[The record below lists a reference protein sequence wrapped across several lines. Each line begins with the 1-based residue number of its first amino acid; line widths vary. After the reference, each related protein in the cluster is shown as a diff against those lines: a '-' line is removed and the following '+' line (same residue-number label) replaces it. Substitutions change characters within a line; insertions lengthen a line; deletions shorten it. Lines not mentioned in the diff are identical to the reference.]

1 MNRVGQVLCI
11 TSNTESSAA
20 VANFTGTPSGDGSV
34 LVAEWSK
41 TEPKH
46 FTYTAGLSTDIKL
59 AAENTG
65 IVEELYKQL
74 QEGTGSDKAT
84 PWSKADGQWYFEA
97 FDGLTI
103 AKFDTTLSV
112 GFIDPYERTSVL
124 DPEIIPNMANKGD
137 ILTSSVMSQIVTS
150 NTSLMYGT
158 ANKIGE
164 FCDTDGSKFGDII
177 MPDLRSFFI
186 SDIFFA
192 PNITVQDLK

>member
-20 VANFTGTPSGDGSV
+20 MANYTGTPSGDGSV

-84 PWSKADGQWYFEA
+84 PWSKADG
-97 FDGLTI
+97 
-103 AKFDTTLSV
+103 
-112 GFIDPYERTSVL
+112 
-124 DPEIIPNMANKGD
+124 
-137 ILTSSVMSQIVTS
+137 
-150 NTSLMYGT
+150 
-158 ANKIGE
+158 
-164 FCDTDGSKFGDII
+164 
-177 MPDLRSFFI
+177 
-186 SDIFFA
+186 
-192 PNITVQDLK
+192 